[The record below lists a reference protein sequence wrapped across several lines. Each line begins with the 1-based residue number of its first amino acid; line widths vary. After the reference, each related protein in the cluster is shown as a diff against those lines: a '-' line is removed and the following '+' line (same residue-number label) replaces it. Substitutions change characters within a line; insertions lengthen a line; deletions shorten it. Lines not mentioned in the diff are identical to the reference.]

1 MPTIN
6 DLLERKGREVV
17 SVGPDET
24 VYRAVEILIEKK
36 IGSVV
41 VRDAENEILGILT
54 ERDVLRVAYD
64 QPERIKTAKVSEFM
78 TKDLVCG
85 VPEDDLDY
93 VMDMM
98 TRNRFRR
105 RPVMQDGKLV
115 GLLSIGD
122 VVKALK
128 SAHEYEN
135 RQLQSYIAGGYS

>member
-6 DLLERKGREVV
+6 DLLEKKGREVV
-17 SVGPDET
+17 TVGPDET
-24 VYRAVEILIEKK
+24 VYCAVEILIEKK
-36 IGSVV
+36 IGSVL
-41 VRDAENEILGILT
+41 VRDAEHEILGILT
-54 ERDVLRVAYD
+54 ERDILRVAHD

-78 TKDLVCG
+78 TRDLVFG

-105 RPVMQDGKLV
+105 LPVMKDGKLV

-128 SAHEYEN
+128 SAKEYEN
-135 RQLQSYIAGGYS
+135 RQLQSYITGGYS